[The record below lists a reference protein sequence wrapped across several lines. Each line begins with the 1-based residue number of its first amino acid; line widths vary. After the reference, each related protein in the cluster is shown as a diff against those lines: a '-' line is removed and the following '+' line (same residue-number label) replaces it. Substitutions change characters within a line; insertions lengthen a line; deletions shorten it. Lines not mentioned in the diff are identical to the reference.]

1 MAGVAPCNVPLL
13 ARMRGPLSIEPLFPD
28 RGSGEP
34 LAVQLARRL
43 RVAIDSGAIP
53 ARTKMLG
60 SRELAKRLG
69 LGRNT
74 VALAFEQLTAEGYF
88 ETRRGSG
95 TFVALP
101 LIKRHRV
108 VRTSVD
114 SNDVAD
120 RRSAALRAHFGAAAG
135 RGPLRPGMPF
145 LPAFPSN
152 TWKRCAREA
161 LSVFDRYLG
170 YEPAYGTSALRGA
183 IAQHVHQFRG
193 IGAEREQII
202 VVEGAQA
209 AMHLA
214 ALVLT
219 KAGDAIAIED
229 PCYALA
235 CAAFNLLDLR
245 LRPVAVDEEGLRTDA
260 LTRHARCAFVTP
272 THQFPL
278 GGTLPLARRLQL
290 LEWARERDA
299 YVLEDDYDSEF
310 TNRMRPLP
318 ALQSLDRHERVVY
331 IGSFSKTL
339 SPALRVGFLIVPPH
353 LARAFRAARA
363 SSSLG
368 VSLHLQET
376 LAHFIN
382 RGHFAR
388 YLRRMNARY
397 DRKRTILARAL
408 EPLSGRG
415 YRLGPTQVG
424 LHFSLRADRKFDDR
438 ALAVVDDDHRV
449 LALSSLCVER
459 KDCFGFALGFT
470 NGTDDEIA
478 QAAERFVLRVTC
490 GKRKISSR

>member
-1 MAGVAPCNVPLL
+1 MREPLL
-13 ARMRGPLSIEPLFPD
+13 VEPLFPD
-28 RGSGEP
+28 RSSGEP
-34 LAVQLARRL
+34 LAMQLARRL
-43 RVAIDSGAIP
+43 RTAIDSGAIP

-74 VALAFEQLTAEGYF
+74 VALAFEQLTAEGYLQ
-88 ETRRGSG
+88 TRRGSG

-101 LIKRHRV
+101 LLKRHQV
-108 VRTSVD
+108 VRTSVVSD
-114 SNDVAD
+114 DAAN
-120 RRSAALRAHFGAAAG
+120 RQSAALRSHFCVAAG

-145 LPAFPSN
+145 LPAFPLN

-161 LSVFDRYLG
+161 LTVYDRGLG
-170 YEPAYGTSALRGA
+170 YGPAYGTDALRGA
-183 IAQHVHQFRG
+183 IAQHVRQFRG
-193 IGAEREQII
+193 ISADREQII

-209 AMHLA
+209 AIHLA

-219 KAGDAIAIED
+219 KAGDTIAIED

-235 CAAFNLLDLR
+235 CAAFHLLNLR
-245 LRPVAVDEEGLRTDA
+245 LHAVPVDEEGLRTDA
-260 LTRHARCAFVTP
+260 LTRHARCVFVTP

-278 GGTLPLARRLQL
+278 GGTLPLARRLEL
-290 LEWARERDA
+290 LEWAQERDA

-310 TNRMRPLP
+310 TSRMRPLP

-331 IGSFSKTL
+331 IGSFSKSL
-339 SPALRVGFLIVPPH
+339 APALRVGFLIVPPH

-368 VSLHLQET
+368 VALHLQET
-376 LAHFIN
+376 LAHFID

-388 YLRRMNARY
+388 HLRRMNGRY

-415 YRLGPTQVG
+415 YTLGPTQVG
-424 LHFSLRADRKFDDR
+424 LHFSLRANRKFDDR
-438 ALAVVDDDHRV
+438 ALAFVDDDHRV
-449 LALSSLCVER
+449 LALSSLCIER

-478 QAAERFVLRVTC
+478 QAADRFVLWVT
-490 GKRKISSR
+490 R